1 MAEILLTQIFSQWLK
16 LPELTGDIKNLI
28 MNRNYIAAAFEKRC
42 PEPGS
47 VVPIWE
53 LEFHLWNKFSMHHL
67 TVGREFERL
76 SPKQQDKAL
85 HINAEIFIDVSKKL
99 NFSAIT
105 LPGGYWEI
113 APGQSAYFWLPDK
126 AKLEQIRII
135 DKESDDLMLIT
146 SNSGIMAMPEAND
159 FVEFSLKLFDAPQ
172 EIDIL
177 AREKFQQGM
186 EAAKRLVDYGIDALY
201 SASDLADNR
210 GPYYSPDQME
220 RFIWPYFTAW
230 VSQVKRMG
238 VYTILHS
245 DGNLMPYVEN
255 IANSGVDA
263 LQAIDPIAGMD
274 IRKVKEKV
282 GDRLCLCGNID
293 CGLMLTGLPE
303 EVFNATRDLLTG
315 CKHNGGLVLGASNA
329 LQEEV
334 PAENYLAMIDAWKK
348 YGVY

>member
-1 MAEILLTQIFSQWLK
+1 
-16 LPELTGDIKNLI
+16 
-28 MNRNYIAAAFEKRC
+28 MNRDYIAAAFEKK
-42 PEPGS
+42 PPKPGS
-47 VVPIWE
+47 TVPIWE
-53 LEFHLWNKFSMHHL
+53 LEFQLWDKFS
-67 TVGREFERL
+67 GRSLALGRKFEGL
-76 SPKQQDKAL
+76 SLKQQEKAL
-85 HINAEIFIDVSKKL
+85 HINTEIFIDVSEKL
-99 NFSAIT
+99 KFSAIT
-105 LPGGYWEI
+105 VPGGYWEI
-113 APGQSAYFWLPDK
+113 APGEPAYFWLPEKARLKQIQILDK
-126 AKLEQIRII
+126 TAQN
-135 DKESDDLMLIT
+135 LMLIT

-172 EIDIL
+172 EIDL
-177 AREKFQQGM
+177 LVREKFQQGV
-186 EAAKRLVDYGIDALY
+186 ETARQLVDCGIDALY

-210 GPYYSPDQME
+210 GPYYSPEQME
-220 RFIWPYFTAW
+220 HFVWPYFAKW
-230 VSQVKRMG
+230 VSQVKGMG

-245 DGNLMPYVEN
+245 DGNLMPYLEN

-348 YGVY
+348 YGAY